1 MLGKN
6 SLLKVPMAK
15 LYFYYSAMNAGKSTT
30 LLQASYNYLERGMQT
45 LLFSAKIDTRAGS
58 AIIHSRIGLMKE
70 AIPFDPEFN
79 FFEYI
84 QKKKKSMANLRCI
97 LIDECQFLSKNQV
110 IELTDIASTLHIAVL
125 CYGLRTDFLGE
136 PFEGSKY
143 LLALAEELHE
153 IKTICDCGKK
163 ATMNLRINP
172 DGNAATEGN
181 QVQIGGNESY
191 ISKCMKCYKHYIPS
205 LRRDTLISQN

>member
-1 MLGKN
+1 
-6 SLLKVPMAK
+6 MAK
-15 LYFYYSAMNAGKSTT
+15 VYFYYSAMNAGKSTT

-45 LLFSAKIDTRAGS
+45 LLFSSKIDTRAGN
-58 AIIHSRIGLMKE
+58 AVIHSRIGLMKE
-70 AIPFDPEFN
+70 AIPFDLEFN

-110 IELTDIASTLHIAVL
+110 IELTDIACTLNIAVL

-191 ISKCMKCYKHYIPS
+191 VSKCMKCYKQHIPS